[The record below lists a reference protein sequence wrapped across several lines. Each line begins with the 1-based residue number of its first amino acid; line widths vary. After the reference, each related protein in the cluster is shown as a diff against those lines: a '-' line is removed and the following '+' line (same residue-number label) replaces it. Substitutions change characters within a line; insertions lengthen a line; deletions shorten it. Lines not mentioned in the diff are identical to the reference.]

1 MTCSIFFNHKFSR
14 KSNPKSNSKIMK
26 NVCCSS
32 TVLLGLVVL
41 KLNVEAIL
49 NANLHFN
56 GGVEFGVSAQCVDHD
71 VQLLGDVI
79 ESSDHRGTKE
89 ISVNAQ
95 EGTENGSFSLFIQSS
110 GDKVW

>member
-1 MTCSIFFNHKFSR
+1 
-14 KSNPKSNSKIMK
+14 MK

-32 TVLLGLVVL
+32 TVLLGFVVL

-79 ESSDHRGTKE
+79 
-89 ISVNAQ
+89 
-95 EGTENGSFSLFIQSS
+95 
-110 GDKVW
+110 

>member
-1 MTCSIFFNHKFSR
+1 
-14 KSNPKSNSKIMK
+14 MK

-32 TVLLGLVVL
+32 TVLLGFVVL

-89 ISVNAQ
+89 ISVNCTRRNRKQ
-95 EGTENGSFSLFIQSS
+95 KLFPLHPIIR
-110 GDKVW
+110 